1 MNPAAA
7 NQVLPAIEM
16 PSHIE
21 APAGLLEVGESIVQ
35 RH

>member
-21 APAGLLEVGESIVQ
+21 PPAGASEVGERIVQ